1 MACRFLLLILILNIN
16 FLYGNII
23 YDKNEITI
31 TEIELI
37 DYIEIYNNNFNLSL
51 SENSALKKI
60 VLMKKTINFFEKNNP
75 KFIELI
81 DENLKV
87 QFGDSYKVNAM
98 NRDFLRF
105 LKIRNE
111 FISEYFSNKFNYDD
125 FKIILL
131 SIKELKVPISKNGCL
146 TIDRIENLKDNL
158 KFQNNLYENIIDNSK
173 VFKLEL
179 ENNIYDVCLNSTLY
193 KKIEELIIRYI
204 ENKTENDFNK
214 FIYSK
219 LS

>member
-1 MACRFLLLILILNIN
+1 
-16 FLYGNII
+16 
-23 YDKNEITI
+23 
-31 TEIELI
+31 
-37 DYIEIYNNNFNLSL
+37 
-51 SENSALKKI
+51 
-60 VLMKKTINFFEKNNP
+60 
-75 KFIELI
+75 
-81 DENLKV
+81 
-87 QFGDSYKVNAM
+87 M

-158 KFQNNLYENIIDNSK
+158 KFQNYLYENIINNSK
-173 VFKLEL
+173 VFELELEL
-179 ENNIYDVCLNSTLY
+179 ENNIYDVCINSTLY

-214 FIYSK
+214 FIYNK